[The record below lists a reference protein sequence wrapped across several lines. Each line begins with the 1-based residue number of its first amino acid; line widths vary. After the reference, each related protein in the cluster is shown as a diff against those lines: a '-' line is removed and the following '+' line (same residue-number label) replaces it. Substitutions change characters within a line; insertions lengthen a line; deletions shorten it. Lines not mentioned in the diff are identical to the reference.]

1 MKARKMSRIVSSM
14 PGRIRLRDK
23 KLRDQEKLNELTKEL
38 SKIAVIT
45 SLQGNVR
52 TGSLLLRFDRNAIV
66 FSTIEANIDSTV
78 DQIIGKAP
86 KPQPLLSKKNLNRYN
101 KMAMLGSLG
110 ASLITLS
117 MTNRKRRVRWHK
129 LTGYLFIA
137 HLGTHLFFYRK
148 ALRRTFR

>member
-1 MKARKMSRIVSSM
+1 MKARKVSRIVSSI

-23 KLRDQEKLNELTKEL
+23 RLRDQAKLNELTKEL
-38 SKIAVIT
+38 SQIAVIT
-45 SLQGNVR
+45 SLQGNPR

-66 FSTIEANIDSTV
+66 LSTIEANIDSTV

-86 KPQPLLSKKNLNRYN
+86 QPLLSKKNFNRYN

-110 ASLITLS
+110 ASLIALS
-117 MTNRKRRVRWHK
+117 MTGRKRRIRWHK

-137 HLGTHLFFYRK
+137 NLGTHLFFYRK